1 MPVAALSVPEDTGSR
16 PVNRDLL
23 ADLRQQVAR
32 LERGGQV
39 TEGAVGFGLPEIDDV
54 LPGGGLLKDAVHEC
68 LGSGAAVW
76 AILLAARLEGPVL
89 WCLNDTRCEDPYGPG
104 LAALGLDPSRLT
116 LARCRNPK
124 EMLWVMEEG
133 LRSSA
138 PATVIA
144 EPEADIGLIESR
156 RLQLAAEAGGTLGLI
171 LPTEGG
177 AGRLVPSAVTS
188 RWQVDPQ
195 PGGGW
200 HVVLHRCRGAA
211 IAGNEWKVRR
221 DDATGNLAL
230 AAEAGDRPVA
240 AAGQLCLV

>member
-23 ADLRQQVAR
+23 ADLRRQVAR
-32 LERGGQV
+32 LERGGRAA
-39 TEGAVGFGLPEIDDV
+39 EGAVGLGLPEVDDA
-54 LPGGGLLKDAVHEC
+54 LPGGGLLKDAVHEF

-76 AILLAARLEGPVL
+76 AVLLAARLEGPVL
-89 WCLNDTRCEDPYGPG
+89 WCLDDTRREDPYGPG
-104 LAALGLDPSRLT
+104 LAALGLDPARLT

-133 LRSSA
+133 LRSTA
-138 PATVIA
+138 PAIVIA

-171 LPTEGG
+171 LREEGG
-177 AGRLVPSAVTS
+177 AGRLAPSALAS
-188 RWQVDPQ
+188 RWQVDTQ
-195 PGGGW
+195 SGGGW
-200 HVVLHRCRGAA
+200 HAVLHRCRGAA
-211 IAGNEWKVRR
+211 TAGNEWKVRR

-230 AAEAGDRPVA
+230 APEAGDRPVA

>member
-1 MPVAALSVPEDTGSR
+1 MVS
-16 PVNRDLL
+16 
-23 ADLRQQVAR
+23 
-32 LERGGQV
+32 
-39 TEGAVGFGLPEIDDV
+39 
-54 LPGGGLLKDAVHEC
+54 HH
-68 LGSGAAVW
+68 
-76 AILLAARLEGPVL
+76 
-89 WCLNDTRCEDPYGPG
+89 TRCEDPYGPG

-138 PATVIA
+138 PAIVIA